1 MVKDVKRVAAST
13 GRRRN
18 QTRRD
23 LVIKPETRRRDDR
36 AFGMW
41 MERLDDM
48 WKGVVRLGI
57 VWSSIGVY
65 QIG

>member
-18 QTRRD
+18 QTLRD
-23 LVIKPETRRRDDR
+23 LVIKPETRRRYDR
-36 AFGMW
+36 ALGMW